1 MYYELW
7 LLLLIPFVAGILIT
21 FFILFKNILNVM
33 TGTIILSCIV
43 GLRIYYL
50 ILNHGNLFAGNSW
63 LFVDSL
69 SVYHILIMLLIYFL
83 STIYSIGYLKE
94 ELTHKD
100 FGLKQIKIFASLWCE
115 SLAAMTLVLV
125 SNNLAIMWVG
135 METTTLVTAFLISI
149 HTTSV
154 SLEAMWKYL
163 LICSVGVAFAFMG
176 TLLTAA
182 SAQGL
187 NIPVHKILLWTE
199 LRNAAPHLNVHL
211 MKFAFVFIIVGFG
224 TKAGL
229 APMHNW
235 LPDAHSQAPAPV
247 SAVFSGFML
256 NAALYCIIRYIPII
270 ETATSHSGW
279 SLHLLLIFGI
289 LSIAVSSAF
298 ILMQHDLKRLLA
310 YHSIE
315 HLGIITLGLGLGGI
329 AVFAALFHILNHSL
343 CKTLAFL
350 SAGRLGQFIG
360 THDMREMSGIRKIS
374 TVWSIGI
381 LGSLLALIGLA
392 PFSIFISEF
401 LIMKAAVEKGNY
413 LVFILFV
420 IGSSIVFVGA
430 LGHAIPL
437 FWGQYEGDVKKQKSN
452 IIEYGM
458 VGFVLIVL
466 LIFGLWMPNPL
477 QSILSDS
484 ANIINGNIN

>member
-1 MYYELW
+1 MYFELW
-7 LLLLIPFVAGILIT
+7 LLLLIPFIAGILII
-21 FFILFKNILNVM
+21 FFNSIKSILSM
-33 TGTIILSCIV
+33 MMGTIILSCIT
-43 GLRIYYL
+43 GISIYYL
-50 ILNHGNLFAGNSW
+50 VLHHGVLFAGRKW

-69 SVYHILIMLLIYFL
+69 SVYHILIMLLVYLL
-83 STIYSIGYLKE
+83 STIYSLVYLKE
-94 ELTHKD
+94 ELKHKD

-149 HTTSV
+149 HVTSS

-176 TLLTAA
+176 TLLTAS

-187 NIPVHKILLWTE
+187 NIPAQSTLLWTE
-199 LRNAAPHLNVHL
+199 LSNAAPNLNVHL
-211 MKFAFVFIIVGFG
+211 IKFAFIFVLVGFG

-247 SAVFSGFML
+247 SAIFSGFML
-256 NAALYCIIRYIPII
+256 NAALYCIIRYIPIV
-270 ETATSHSGW
+270 ETATNHNGW
-279 SLHLLLIFGI
+279 ALHLLLFFGI
-289 LSIAVSSAF
+289 LSIIVASAF

-315 HLGIITLGLGLGGI
+315 HIGIIVLGLGLGGLG
-329 AVFAALFHILNHSL
+329 VFAALFHILNHSI
-343 CKTLAFL
+343 CKSLSFF
-350 SAGRLGQFIG
+350 SAGRLGQFVG
-360 THDMREMSGIRKIS
+360 THDMREMAGIRKIS
-374 TVWSIGI
+374 PVWSVGI
-381 LGSLLALIGLA
+381 FGSLLALIGIA
-392 PFSIFISEF
+392 PFAVFISEF
-401 LIMKAAVEKGNY
+401 LIMKAAIDNGNY
-413 LVFILFV
+413 LIFILFV
-420 IGSSIVFVGA
+420 LGSGIVFIGA

-437 FWGQYEGDVKKQKSN
+437 FWGKYEGNIKKQPTN
-452 IIEYGM
+452 FWEYGI

-466 LIFGLWMPNPL
+466 LVLGVWMPNPL
-477 QSILSDS
+477 HNILSAS
-484 ANIINGNIN
+484 ANIIGNIK

>member
-1 MYYELW
+1 MT
-7 LLLLIPFVAGILIT
+7 VA
-21 FFILFKNILNVM
+21 V
-33 TGTIILSCIV
+33 ILSCLT
-43 GLRIYYL
+43 GLRIYSSVTL
-50 ILNHGNLFAGNSW
+50 HGSLFAGNNW

-83 STIYSIGYLKE
+83 STLYSLVYLKV
-94 ELTHKD
+94 ELTKAD
-100 FGLKQIKIFASLWCE
+100 FGLKQVKIYASLWCE
-115 SLAAMTLVLV
+115 SLAAMTLVLI

-149 HTTSV
+149 HVTSF

-176 TLLTAA
+176 TLLAAA

-187 NIPVHKILLWTE
+187 HIPPENTLLWTE
-199 LRNAAPHLNVHL
+199 LLHVAPHLNVHL
-211 MKFAFVFIIVGFG
+211 IKFAFIFVLVGFG

-256 NAALYCIIRYIPII
+256 NAALYCIIRYIPLV
-270 ETATSHSGW
+270 ETATGNSGW
-279 SLHLLLIFGI
+279 ALHLLVLFGI
-289 LSIAVSSAF
+289 ISILVASAF

-315 HLGIITLGLGLGGI
+315 HLGIIALGLGLGGVG
-329 AVFAALFHILNHSL
+329 VFAALFHILNHSI
-343 CKTLAFL
+343 CKTLSFF
-350 SAGRLGQFIG
+350 SAGRLGQMIG
-360 THDMREMSGIRKIS
+360 THDMRKMTGIRKIS
-374 TVWSIGI
+374 PIWSIGI
-381 LGSLLALIGLA
+381 FGSLLALIGIA

-401 LIMKAAVEKGNY
+401 MIMKAAITNDNY
-413 LVFILFV
+413 TVFVLFLL
-420 IGSSIVFVGA
+420 GSGVVFVGA

-437 FWGQYEGDVKKQKSN
+437 FWGKYEGDMLVQKAG
-452 IIEYGM
+452 IIEYGI
-458 VGFVLIVL
+458 VGFVLTILLVL
-466 LIFGLWMPNPL
+466 GLWMPSPL
-477 QSILSDS
+477 HTILSNS
-484 ANIINGNIN
+484 SNIIGNIQ